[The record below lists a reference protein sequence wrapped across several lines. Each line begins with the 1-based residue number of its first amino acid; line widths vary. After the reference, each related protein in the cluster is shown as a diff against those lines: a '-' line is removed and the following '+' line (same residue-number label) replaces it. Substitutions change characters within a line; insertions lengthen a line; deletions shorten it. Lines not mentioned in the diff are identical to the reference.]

1 MPAEICVRQNNAQ
14 AQERLIRMDPTARQ
28 SEILTL
34 LETEGAV
41 SIAELAGRFDVSDET
56 VRRDVRQLEVLGHV
70 QKVHGGVRLPE
81 NIFETPYR
89 QRQHERSEAKQ
100 AIGRACAELIPD
112 GARLTME
119 SSTTA
124 FWVARAL
131 CSQRNLSVIT
141 NGVDVARELCGR
153 NNNRIF
159 LAGGE
164 MSDATLSTLGPVA
177 IAYLKQFTP
186 DMAII
191 GASGL
196 HAQTGL
202 GDFDM
207 QEAEI
212 ARAILETATRT
223 IVIADASKFDR
234 RALVHVCDLSCIDVL
249 VTDQPPEGHL
259 ARALAGTE
267 VIVAEG

>member
-1 MPAEICVRQNNAQ
+1 
-14 AQERLIRMDPTARQ
+14 MDPTARQ
-28 SEILTL
+28 SEILAL

-41 SIAELAGRFDVSDET
+41 SVSDLAERFEVSDET
-56 VRRDVRQLEVLGHV
+56 VRRDVRQLETLGYV

-89 QRQHERSEAKQ
+89 QRQHEQSDAKQ
-100 AIGRACAELIPD
+100 AIGRACAALVPD
-112 GARLTME
+112 GARLTIE

-131 CSQRNLSVIT
+131 RNQRNLSVIT
-141 NGVDVARELCGR
+141 NGVEIARELCGR
-153 NNNRIF
+153 NNNRVY

-164 MSDATLSTLGPVA
+164 MSDVTLSTLGPVA

-186 DMAII
+186 DVAII

-196 HAQTGL
+196 HADTGL
-202 GDFDM
+202 GDFQM

-212 ARAILETATRT
+212 ARAILDTATRV
-223 IVIADASKFDR
+223 ILIADATKFDR
-234 RALVHVCDLSCIDVL
+234 RALVHVCDLSRIDVL
-249 VTDQPPEGHL
+249 VTDRAPTGRL
-259 ARALAGTE
+259 AKALAGAE
-267 VIVAEG
+267 VIVAES